1 MDRMAQS
8 LSLRER
14 QRKEREDLILQ
25 VTQEIL
31 FEQGYHQMSMDEIAS
46 RVGIAKGTLYLHFQ
60 HKEDLVTELFARRL
74 HSFQE
79 MVEQAIA
86 TPGSPRERLI
96 CVLDSMLLHISNKYP
111 HFMYAYHNNLELASL
126 LQTKLPQTFTR
137 ILQGI
142 ATLLEEGKQVGEF
155 EASLP
160 TFVMVKMFVSVLSP
174 QAYPYVLQENPQLTP
189 EELSGY
195 LRRIYFQGIT
205 AHR

>member
-1 MDRMAQS
+1 MAQS
-8 LSLRER
+8 LSLKER

-60 HKEDLVTELFARRL
+60 HKEDLVAELFARRL

-79 MVEQAIA
+79 MVEQAMA
-86 TPGSPRERLI
+86 TPGSPRERLV
-96 CVLDSMLLHISNKYP
+96 CVLDSMLLYLSDKHA

-126 LQTKLPQTFTR
+126 LQAKLSQPFTCIR
-137 ILQGI
+137 QGI
-142 ATLLEEGKQVGEF
+142 ATLLEEGKQAGEF

-160 TFVMVKMFVSVLSP
+160 TFVMVQTFFSVLSP
-174 QAYPYVLQENPQLTP
+174 LAYTHVLRENPQLTP

-195 LRRIYFQGIT
+195 LKRIYFQGIT